1 MTSSEAKLVEALR
14 ASLIEN
20 EQLENENKKIRDSFT
35 EPIAIV
41 GMACRFP
48 GGVSSPEELWELIAD
63 GRSAVG
69 AFPTDR
75 GWDLENLYD
84 PELDRAGTTYVR
96 EGGFL
101 HDVGEFD
108 AGFFGISQSETL
120 VMDPQQ
126 RLMLETS
133 WEAIERAGIDP
144 ATLRGKNVG
153 VFAGVGGHDYA
164 TGFHSVPDELEGYLM
179 TGGLASVLSGRVSYT
194 LGFEGPAVTVDT
206 ACSSSLVALHMA
218 VQSLRSGESSLAL
231 AGGSSV
237 MCTPAGLVLASRMR
251 TLAKDG
257 RCKAFAA
264 SADGTNSAEGVGV
277 LLLERVSDAVREGHE
292 ILGVVRATAVN
303 QDGASNG
310 LTAPNGPSQQRVIR
324 QALATAGLSSA
335 DVDIV
340 EAHGTGTPL
349 GDPIEAQALLAT
361 YGQSRDPG
369 LPLWLGSVKSN
380 LGHAGH
386 AAGVAGVIK
395 MVMAMRH
402 GVLPQTLHVD
412 EPTPQV
418 DWSAGAV
425 ELLTEAHEWPEIG
438 RPRRA
443 GVSGFGVSGTNAHV
457 ILEQA
462 PERTSVNPSD
472 EKARALSDSV
482 VPLVLS
488 ARGEAGLAGQAR
500 RLGSFLRE
508 RQELD
513 LLDVGRSLV
522 RSRGL
527 LPDRA
532 IVLAENREEAL
543 AALDA
548 VVGGES
554 ATGVVRG
561 TAESV
566 VGRTVFVFPGQ
577 GAQWAGMG
585 RELLEASPVFATS
598 MAECAEAL
606 DPLTGWSLLDVVRQ
620 AEGAR
625 SLEDLD
631 VVQPVSWALMLSLAA
646 LWEACGVVPD
656 AVVGHSQGEIAAA
669 CFAGALSLP
678 DAARLVVYRAKVIR
692 AELSG
697 RGGMASLVAGVK
709 AASVLVEEL
718 PGLEIAAVNGPS
730 SVVVTGEL
738 PALEELLA
746 RCKTEGIHARRIHG
760 ANAAGHSSQM
770 EVLRDPFLEA
780 LTGVSGGPSRVPLF
794 STVTGRLQDTT
805 ELDAE
810 YWYRNLRQTVQFD
823 PAIRSLAGDGHGVFI
838 EVSSHPVLASS
849 VQDVLEELQAPAVVT
864 GSLHRDEGGPRRF
877 LASLAHLHTHGVQV
891 SWGAVLGHGT
901 ERPVDLP
908 TYAFQRRRYWLDP
921 ADSGG
926 DAPGLGLEAADHPLL
941 GAVTEIPGSDG
952 VLFTSRL
959 SLRTHPWLAD
969 HAAAGVVLVPG
980 AAFVEL
986 AVRAGDEIGCSL
998 VGELVIERPLLL
1010 PESGGVQVRVWVGEP
1025 DESRHRTV
1033 QIHSRWEEA
1042 GPRGSWTRHASG
1054 RLVPEEGGADF
1065 DLTQWPPPGATAVDP
1080 DVLAHAYDG
1089 MAQAGYG
1096 YGPAFRGLR
1105 GAWTRGEEVFAEVSL
1120 PEAAGTGDDYGLHPA
1135 LLDAA
1140 MHACAFR
1147 TDMAGESPKLAL
1159 PFVWRDVRLHAV
1171 GTSTLRVHLTPLA
1184 RDTIRL
1190 RLADAF
1196 GAPVA
1201 AVDSMVLRPVVPEL
1215 LRVGSGAS
1223 KEQMFRVAWEPI
1235 SVRSVHDE
1243 LNVVPVTTAEDVRA
1257 VAGTPPGMFLLDV
1270 AGNGRTDLAA
1280 VRDLTGRVLEVVQA
1294 WLAEPAFQDT
1304 PLVALT
1310 QAGAVVQD
1318 GDPAPDLAVATA
1330 AGLLRS
1336 AQSENPGRILLV
1348 DTDGTEASARRLPD
1362 VLASGQ
1368 PQVALRRGAVAVP
1381 RLVKAAP
1388 ADAHGRPLNP
1398 EGTVLITGGT
1408 GRLGRL
1414 AARHLASKHKIRNLI
1429 LVSRRGPDAPG
1440 AAELEAELEGLG
1452 ALVRVVACDVSDRD
1466 SMVAL
1471 LGSVPK
1477 DTPLTAVI
1485 HAAGAL
1491 DDGVVTSLTPEQL
1504 DAVLRPKADAAHIL
1518 DELTRDLDLAA
1529 FVLYSSLSGI
1539 FGSAGQGNYAAAN
1552 SYLDALAVRRHAS
1565 GLPATSLV
1573 WGWWGQGSDA
1583 LDKLAEVE
1591 LKRFDRWNST
1601 ELTAQEGME
1610 LFDLALLDRDAV
1622 QVLTKMELEAIWDQ
1636 ANSASV
1642 PPLLRGL
1649 IRVSRRPARDGAT
1662 GADTL
1667 ADRLAEASPD
1677 QRVKILVDLVQRE
1690 VATILGYV
1698 SADEIGP
1705 DLSFFDIGFD
1715 SLTAIELRNRL
1726 SALTGVRIPATF
1738 AFEYPTAELAAEDL
1752 LERLESPVGS
1762 PEDTPRM
1769 VRGDQ

>member
-1 MTSSEAKLVEALR
+1 MTSSEEKLVEALR

-20 EQLENENKKIRDSFT
+20 ERLESEIKKIRDSSD

-69 AFPTDR
+69 PFPTDR

-84 PELDRAGTTYVR
+84 PDLDRTGTTYVR

-144 ATLRGKNVG
+144 AALRGRNVG

-194 LGFEGPAVTVDT
+194 LGFEGPAVTIDT

-218 VQSLRSGESSLAL
+218 VQSLRSEESSLAL

-251 TLAKDG
+251 SLATDG
-257 RCKAFAA
+257 QCKAFAA

-277 LLLERVSDAVREGHE
+277 LLLERVSDAIRDGHE

-324 QALATAGLSSA
+324 QALASAGLSSA

-361 YGQSRDPG
+361 YGQGRDPG

-402 GVLPQTLHVD
+402 GVLPRTLNVD

-418 DWSAGAV
+418 DWSTGAV
-425 ELLTEAHEWPEIG
+425 ELLAEAHEWPETG

-462 PERTSVNPSD
+462 PEQTSVTPPD
-472 EKARALSDSV
+472 GKARVLGDSV

-488 ARGEAGLAGQAR
+488 ARGEAGLAGQAG
-500 RLGSFLRE
+500 RLASFLGQ

-532 IVLAENREEAL
+532 VVLAEDREEAL

-548 VVGGES
+548 VAAGES

-577 GAQWAGMG
+577 GSHWAGMG
-585 RELLEASPVFATS
+585 RELLEASPVFATR
-598 MAECAEAL
+598 MAACAEAL

-625 SLEDLD
+625 SLDDLD
-631 VVQPVSWALMLSLAA
+631 VVLPVSWALMLSLAA

-678 DAARLVVYRAKVIR
+678 DAARLVVYRAEAIR

-709 AASVLVEEL
+709 AVSVLVEEW

-730 SVVVTGEL
+730 SVVVSGEL

-746 RCKTEGIHARRIHG
+746 RCRTEGIHARRILG

-770 EVLRDPFLEA
+770 EVLRESFLEA
-780 LTGVSGGPSRVPLF
+780 IAAIPCGPSRVPLY

-823 PAIRSLAGDGHGVFI
+823 PAVRTLAGEGHGVFVEI
-838 EVSSHPVLASS
+838 SSHPVLAQS

-864 GSLHRDEGGPRRF
+864 GTLHRDEGGPRRF
-877 LASLAHLHTHGVQV
+877 LASLAHLHTHGVRIT
-891 SWGAVLGHGT
+891 WETVLGSGT

-908 TYAFQRRRYWLDP
+908 TYAFQRRRYWLDA
-921 ADSGG
+921 ADAGG
-926 DAPGLGLEAADHPLL
+926 DAPGLGLDAADHPLL

-969 HAAAGVVLVPG
+969 HAAAGIVLVPG

-986 AVRAGDEIGCSL
+986 AVRAGDEIGCGL

-1010 PESGGVQVRVWVGEP
+1010 PGSGGVQVRVWVGEP
-1025 DESRHRTV
+1025 DGSSHRTV
-1033 QIHSRWEEA
+1033 QIHSRREEA
-1042 GPRGSWTRHASG
+1042 GPRGSWTRHACG

-1065 DLTQWPPPGATAVDP
+1065 DLTRWPPPGATAVDP
-1080 DVLAHAYDG
+1080 DALADAYDG

-1105 GAWTRGEEVFAEVSL
+1105 RAWTRGEDVFAEVSL
-1120 PEAAGTGDDYGLHPA
+1120 PEAAGKGDHYGLHPA
-1135 LLDAA
+1135 LLDSA

-1159 PFVWRDVRLHAV
+1159 PFVWRDVRLHAA
-1171 GTSTLRVHLTPLA
+1171 GTSALRVHLTPLA
-1184 RDTIRL
+1184 LDTIRL
-1190 RLADAF
+1190 RLADAS

-1201 AVDSMVLRPVVPEL
+1201 AVDSMVLRPVVPES

-1223 KEQMFRVAWEPI
+1223 QEQMFRVAWEPV
-1235 SVRSVHDE
+1235 SVRSVRDE
-1243 LNVVPVTTAEDVRA
+1243 PDVARVTTAEDVRA
-1257 VAGTPPGMFLLDV
+1257 VAATPPGMLLLDV
-1270 AGNGRTDLAA
+1270 SGNGRTDLAA
-1280 VRDLTGRVLEVVQA
+1280 VRDLTGRVLKVVRA
-1294 WLAEPAFQDT
+1294 WLAEPAFQGV

-1310 QAGAVVQD
+1310 RAGAVVRD
-1318 GDPAPDLAVATA
+1318 GDPVPDPAVAAA

-1336 AQSENPGRILLV
+1336 AQSENPGRIVLV
-1348 DTDGTEASARRLPD
+1348 DTDGTQASARRLPD

-1368 PQVALRRGAVAVP
+1368 PQAALRGGAVAVP

-1388 ADAHGRPLNP
+1388 ADAPGRPLDP

-1414 AARHLASKHKIRNLI
+1414 AATHLVSKHKIRNLV

-1440 AAELEAELEGLG
+1440 AAELEAEIEGLG
-1452 ALVRVVACDVSDRD
+1452 AFVRIVACDVSDRD

-1471 LGSVPK
+1471 LASVPE
-1477 DTPLTAVI
+1477 DAPLTGVI
-1485 HAAGAL
+1485 HTAGAL
-1491 DDGVVTSLTPEQL
+1491 DDGVVTSLTPERL
-1504 DAVLRPKADAAHIL
+1504 DAVLRPKADAARIL

-1552 SYLDALAVRRHAS
+1552 SYLDALAVRRRAA

-1573 WGWWGQGSDA
+1573 WGWWGRGSGM
-1583 LDKLAEVE
+1583 LDELDEAN
-1591 LKRFDRWNST
+1591 LKRFDRWNNA

-1610 LFDLALLDRDAV
+1610 LFDLALLHRDAV
-1622 QVLTKMELEAIWDQ
+1622 QVLAKMELHTPGDRTD
-1636 ANSASV
+1636 SASV

-1649 IRVSRRPARDGAT
+1649 VRVGRRPAREGAT

-1667 ADRLAEASPD
+1667 ADRLAGAAPD
-1677 QRVKILVDLVQRE
+1677 QRGKILVDLVQRE
-1690 VATILGYV
+1690 VVAILGYV
-1698 SADEIGP
+1698 SADEVGP
-1705 DLSFFDIGFD
+1705 DTSFFDIGFD

-1738 AFEYPTAELAAEDL
+1738 AFEYPTAELAAEEL
-1752 LERLESPVGS
+1752 GERLELPMGS
-1762 PEDTPRM
+1762 PDTS
-1769 VRGDQ
+1769 GT